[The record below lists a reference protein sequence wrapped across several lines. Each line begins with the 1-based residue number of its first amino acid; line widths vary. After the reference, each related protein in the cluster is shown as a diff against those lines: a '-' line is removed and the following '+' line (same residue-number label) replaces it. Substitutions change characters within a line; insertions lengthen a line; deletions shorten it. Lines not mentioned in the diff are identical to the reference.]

1 MNMNT
6 DSHQLFLLNQLNIEN
21 TELLKKIK
29 EAESTNSLLLLNYY
43 KTTNQIILNELKE
56 LTRKNFELEQK
67 SIDLVQQ
74 IQDLK
79 K

>member
-1 MNMNT
+1 MNT

-21 TELLKKIK
+21 TELLKKVK
-29 EAESTNSLLLLNYY
+29 EAETNNALLMLNYY

-56 LTRKNFELEQK
+56 LTRKNIELEQK
-67 SIDLVQQ
+67 STELLQQ

>member
-1 MNMNT
+1 M
-6 DSHQLFLLNQLNIEN
+6 
-21 TELLKKIK
+21 
-29 EAESTNSLLLLNYY
+29 LNYY

-56 LTRKNFELEQK
+56 LTRKNIELEQK
-67 SIDLVQQ
+67 STELLQQ